1 MAGSLIHVLFNI
13 VHVYYMKNPVD
24 FDKHVSELDFVQY
37 KVRKKQRSKAII
49 FFIVALTTH
58 RLVYD
63 QDDQFY

>member
-1 MAGSLIHVLFNI
+1 MSI
-13 VHVYYMKNPVD
+13 YYMKNPVD
-24 FDKHVSELDFVQY
+24 FDKQLFFITFIWTRFFSIQGE
-37 KVRKKQRSKAII
+37 KETTCSKAII